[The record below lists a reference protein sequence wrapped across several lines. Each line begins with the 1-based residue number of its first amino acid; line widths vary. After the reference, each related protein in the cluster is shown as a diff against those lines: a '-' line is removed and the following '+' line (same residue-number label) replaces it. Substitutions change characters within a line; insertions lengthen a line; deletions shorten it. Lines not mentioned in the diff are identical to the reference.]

1 MLKRSN
7 RKSAAK
13 HMCKRTTELILSD
26 KLYALNS
33 VMLLENLF
41 LNLSNEVSR
50 VYTLTIMEPKEDRSL
65 PIIFHKT
72 FILALPRGP

>member
-26 KLYALNS
+26 TLYALNS
-33 VMLLENLF
+33 VMLLRKFISEPF
-41 LNLSNEVSR
+41 NEVSH
-50 VYTLTIMEPKEDRSL
+50 VYILTIMEPEEDSSL
-65 PIIFHKT
+65 PIIFNKT